1 MPLNNSEYQVIMR
14 EYDELRLANL
24 REQKRRKE
32 RVYAALPVLAEID
45 EQLIHGSVQ
54 SAKLALRGDPELL
67 LSLKRTNDRLIAQ
80 KKDLIRCAGFSE
92 NYLEPIYRCPLCKD
106 TGYAENGFCRCFR
119 QAVINHF
126 FMDPG
131 RRELLEKENFS
142 TFDESL
148 YSRTMIDEDTGSTY
162 YELMKDFLQK
172 AKEYVE
178 HFDTEKRN
186 LLIRG
191 ETGVGKTFLT
201 NCIAKA
207 LLDKN
212 YTVLYLSSFRLFEI
226 FERYKFGHED
236 DSANARRAFDTIL
249 DCDLLIIDDLGT
261 ELTNSY
267 TNSQLFICMEERA
280 LRHKPIVIST
290 NLSMEKIKRRYA
302 ERVVSRLFNFQY
314 IKILG
319 SDNRIKR
326 SMM

>member
-1 MPLNNSEYQVIMR
+1 MALNNSEYQVIMR

-32 RVYAALPVLAEID
+32 RVYEALPVLAEID

-67 LSLKRTNDRLIAQ
+67 LSLKRTNDRLIGQ
-80 KKDLIRCAGFSE
+80 KKDLIRCAGFPES
-92 NYLEPIYRCPLCKD
+92 YLEPIYRCPLCKD
-106 TGYAENGFCRCFR
+106 TGYVNHEFCRCFR
-119 QAVINHF
+119 QSVINHF

-131 RRELLEKENFS
+131 RRELLERENFS

-148 YSRTMIDEDTGSTY
+148 FSRTTVDESTGSTH

-172 AKEYVE
+172 SKEYVE
-178 HFDTEKRN
+178 HFDTAKRN

-226 FERYKFGHED
+226 FEQYKFGHED
-236 DSANARRAFDTIL
+236 ESTNARRAFDTIL
-249 DCDLLIIDDLGT
+249 ECDLLIIDDLGT
-261 ELTNSY
+261 ELTNTY
-267 TNSQLFICMEERA
+267 TNSQLFICMEERG
-280 LRHKPIVIST
+280 LRHKPIIIST
-290 NLSMEKIKRRYA
+290 NLSMEKIKKRYA

-314 IKILG
+314 IRILG
-319 SDNRIKR
+319 HDNRIKR

>member
-1 MPLNNSEYQVIMR
+1 MALNNSEYQVIVR

-67 LSLKRTNDRLIAQ
+67 HSLKRTNDRLIAQ
-80 KKDLIRCAGFSE
+80 KKNLIRCAGFPE
-92 NYLEPIYRCPLCKD
+92 DYLEPIYHCPLCKD
-106 TGYAENGFCRCFR
+106 TGYIDHKFCRCFH
-119 QAVINHF
+119 QAIINHF
-126 FMDPG
+126 FMDVN

-148 YSRTMIDEDTGSTY
+148 YSRTLIDEATGMTY
-162 YELMKDFLQK
+162 YDVMKDFLQK

-178 HFDTEKRN
+178 HFDTVKRG
-186 LLIRG
+186 LLIHG
-191 ETGVGKTFLT
+191 YVGVGKTFLI

-226 FERYKFGHED
+226 FEQYKFGHED
-236 DSANARRAFDTIL
+236 ESTNARRAFDTIL

-290 NLSMEKIKRRYA
+290 NLSMERINRRYS
-302 ERVVSRLFNFQY
+302 ERIVSRLFNFQY

>member
-1 MPLNNSEYQVIMR
+1 MALDNSEYQVIMR
-14 EYDELRLANL
+14 EYDELRLANI

-32 RVYAALPVLAEID
+32 QVYAALPVLAEID

-54 SAKLALRGDPELL
+54 SAKFALRGNPELL
-67 LSLKRTNDRLIAQ
+67 NSLKRTNDHLIAQ
-80 KKDLIRCAGFSE
+80 KKKLISCAGFPSD
-92 NYLEPIYRCPLCKD
+92 YLEPIYRCPLCKD
-106 TGYAENGFCRCFR
+106 TGYRENSFCRCFR

-126 FMDPG
+126 FMEPG
-131 RRELLEKENFS
+131 RRELLERENFS
-142 TFDESL
+142 TFDETL
-148 YSRTMIDEDTGSTY
+148 YSRSLVDETTGSTY

-178 HFDTEKRN
+178 HFDTQKRN

-191 ETGVGKTFLT
+191 ETGVGKTFLI

-212 YTVLYLSSFRLFEI
+212 YTVMYLSAFRLFEI

-236 DSANARRAFDTIL
+236 EGAHARRAFDAIL
-249 DCDLLIIDDLGT
+249 DCDLLVIDDLGT

-267 TNSQLFICMEERA
+267 TNSQLFICLEERG
-280 LRHKPIVIST
+280 LRHKPVAIST
-290 NLSMEKIKRRYA
+290 NLSMEKIKKRYA

-314 IKILG
+314 IRIMG
-319 SDNRIKR
+319 NDNRIKR